1 MNEPLNEMREFM
13 ITPTTTTKN
22 ENNKQK
28 KKNGMELEKTTSY
41 MREIKLRREE
51 IFFCFVCSKTICI
64 TNNGPRA

>member
-28 KKNGMELEKTTSY
+28 KKKWNGIGKNHIIYE
-41 MREIKLRREE
+41 R
-51 IFFCFVCSKTICI
+51 
-64 TNNGPRA
+64 